1 MQPSLSSQLNEQR
14 QVFMEIMHKGRALD
28 VKCMSQDQIRNIK
41 QSIVTNIAQL
51 DGSLKDSVEI

>member
-1 MQPSLSSQLNEQR
+1 
-14 QVFMEIMHKGRALD
+14 MEIMHKGRALD